1 MRKSRR
7 KSWSASLLIVL
18 GCLSTAPAKA
28 NGFQLKSLLG
38 LADWIDLGIS
48 YNTEPMA
55 VIMGGKDPSANSF
68 FQFVAIDLD
77 FSTGFKKKPSEWQEI
92 DHWMLNFEVSQL
104 NGNINFQEKIGAA
117 FAPQA
122 SASPVGT
129 WLTEAH
135 ISREPGE
142 SRWSM
147 QAGIMSI
154 NNNLLAIEAYNFYN
168 TSTINNN
175 YNVNNTGFPINPIIT
190 AGLQFAL
197 HDHQWGELRYGYFD
211 LDQENEISSWLG
223 VDLAQPKLG
232 GSYQGLQWTVDLQ
245 QSWTALSHDIPISGG
260 DNTIPRLLPSPSG
273 QLGGYIADVNIQG
286 NEQIKLQNGDGL
298 SRGVYLAT
306 TLAIDLPIG
315 LDNRIWAAG
324 AFALD
329 DNNPT
334 PTYFALG
341 LLSQGVVSAREEDVL
356 ALGFSRTSMPWS
368 QGYVPPLPTY
378 EGVIELNY
386 TIQVNENIQFQ
397 PQMQWIINPG
407 GGNGGAGGNAN
418 TPGIWAA
425 GITINLAI

>member
-147 QAGIMSI
+147 QAGIM
-154 NNNLLAIEAYNFYN
+154 
-168 TSTINNN
+168 
-175 YNVNNTGFPINPIIT
+175 
-190 AGLQFAL
+190 
-197 HDHQWGELRYGYFD
+197 
-211 LDQENEISSWLG
+211 
-223 VDLAQPKLG
+223 
-232 GSYQGLQWTVDLQ
+232 
-245 QSWTALSHDIPISGG
+245 
-260 DNTIPRLLPSPSG
+260 
-273 QLGGYIADVNIQG
+273 
-286 NEQIKLQNGDGL
+286 
-298 SRGVYLAT
+298 
-306 TLAIDLPIG
+306 
-315 LDNRIWAAG
+315 
-324 AFALD
+324 
-329 DNNPT
+329 
-334 PTYFALG
+334 
-341 LLSQGVVSAREEDVL
+341 
-356 ALGFSRTSMPWS
+356 
-368 QGYVPPLPTY
+368 
-378 EGVIELNY
+378 
-386 TIQVNENIQFQ
+386 
-397 PQMQWIINPG
+397 
-407 GGNGGAGGNAN
+407 
-418 TPGIWAA
+418 
-425 GITINLAI
+425 